1 MITRRFRTQL
11 WERIKRQSCLVKW
24 LTAELLQAG
33 GSQTRGTLGSG
44 LLCAGCPGAPGLLV
58 WSTGVRGD
66 EEHGSGE
73 GVGGAAT

>member
-11 WERIKRQSCLVKW
+11 WERNKRQSCLVK
-24 LTAELLQAG
+24 LVSTEHLQAG

-44 LLCAGCPGAPGLLV
+44 LLCAGCLGAPGPLV

-66 EEHGSGE
+66 EKQGSGE
-73 GVGGAAT
+73 RVGGAAS